1 MLGKI
6 DAQRWL
12 DWTYQRVLTTKTSRH
27 LKKLG
32 HVRNCIE
39 LDRRQREEVVGRD
52 LQVRH
57 RLFSKPHD
65 IGLMIDC
72 RNYSQEARR
81 GGDYSGSHERYR
93 KPARSTAPLPMYV
106 TTWYVQGRL
115 ETISTPSAASSTIL
129 WGSVAVIRIESVDG
143 LEMRRKNGRWF
154 QTAPYTNS
162 THRAFSTRASPQ
174 RTERVVEYILLL
186 PCVVS
191 EARRLS
197 C

>member
-1 MLGKI
+1 
-6 DAQRWL
+6 
-12 DWTYQRVLTTKTSRH
+12 
-27 LKKLG
+27 
-32 HVRNCIE
+32 
-39 LDRRQREEVVGRD
+39 
-52 LQVRH
+52 
-57 RLFSKPHD
+57 
-65 IGLMIDC
+65 
-72 RNYSQEARR
+72 
-81 GGDYSGSHERYR
+81 
-93 KPARSTAPLPMYV
+93 MYV

-191 EARRLS
+191 EARGVS